1 MIYFCNTNDISKT
14 SNQLYVFSNY
24 LLSKFKPGFK
34 RKLRIKKRA
43 YALWRYLS
51 TVDFLSDYYNT
62 GKTLK
67 PIQNIMHIY
76 SYEYVHEG

>member
-1 MIYFCNTNDISKT
+1 MIYFRNTSDTSKT
-14 SNQLYVFSNY
+14 SNQPYVFSNY

-34 RKLRIKKRA
+34 RKLRIKKRT
-43 YALWRYLS
+43 YALCRYLS

-67 PIQNIMHIY
+67 PQNIMHIY
-76 SYEYVHEG
+76 SYEYIHEG

>member
-1 MIYFCNTNDISKT
+1 MIYFCNTNDTSKT
-14 SNQLYVFSNY
+14 SNQTVYY

-76 SYEYVHEG
+76 SYEYIHEG